1 MGRWVEGPTRSE
13 GREEK
18 TGQGKKGHRDI
29 GPRLGNEALQG
40 RRETKRRGVCVKV
53 KSSLAEKVEWQLEGE
68 SVCLLADNQLE
79 VSGTKLS
86 LSGQSEVPSD
96 SDESL
101 VVTSFMDSMGQFG
114 HQNHFWQLLSC
125 SDILRQQSE
134 FNGRRAEVVSGA

>member
-1 MGRWVEGPTRSE
+1 MKGRKRKPAKERKVTGILGQGWGMKHC
-13 GREEK
+13 REEEK
-18 TGQGKKGHRDI
+18 LRQRW
-29 GPRLGNEALQG
+29 RA
-40 RRETKRRGVCVKV
+40 CVKV
-53 KSSLAEKVEWQLEGE
+53 KSSLAEKVEWQLQGE

-134 FNGRRAEVVSGA
+134 FNGRRAEVVSGE